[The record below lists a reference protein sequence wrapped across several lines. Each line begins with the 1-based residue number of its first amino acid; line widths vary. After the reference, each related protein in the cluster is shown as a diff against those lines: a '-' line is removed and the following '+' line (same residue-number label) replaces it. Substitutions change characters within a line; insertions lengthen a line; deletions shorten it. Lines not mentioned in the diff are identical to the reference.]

1 MSKKDKKNGIKNG
14 VGEVEN
20 GKKSPS
26 ERNERGQF
34 VNSPGPGRGQKKE
47 EQVELDGELFDD
59 IERVIRKGMASKDV
73 SLRLKAAGL
82 GVRLESLKKRDDSN
96 EPVMSPWVSEW
107 IGLIT
112 SLTRARFNKTQEP
125 VCGLDIMKLMSEV
138 CVDCERLGTT
148 SIDPYFKIVKGD
160 GSDDDDNS

>member
-82 GVRLESLKKRDDSN
+82 GVRLESLKKRDDSK
-96 EPVMSPWVSEW
+96 EPVIPPWLDVWLSLLNKLSFARLHKTG
-107 IGLIT
+107 IPT
-112 SLTRARFNKTQEP
+112 S
-125 VCGLDIMKLMSEV
+125 GMDIMGLMSQT
-138 CVDCERLGTT
+138 CVNCDRLGTT
-148 SIDPYFKIVKGD
+148 SIDPDFKEVE
-160 GSDDDDNS
+160 DDDPDDNS